1 VKCGNPDCENL
12 HGPYLYAYWKQDKKL
27 KKRYVDKYLEDF
39 RFRKL
44 AKQIKLRPS
53 QYIKFG
59 FIQEEANKGNV
70 LARQYL
76 EKLRKEKVSIDWA
89 SEIAQTME
97 EMKVTISENEEY
109 SSTTEYGNFTEVTI
123 VWLLIHLVF
132 GAVLGGVSCSISIRF
147 GSIYRCIKCNI
158 SFSRIDSLQKH
169 IQLVHG
175 SSPIQLKRI
184 LGGGFGGIEVLK
196 QLVQYE
202 RSLVRGILRERKSA
216 SFHTK
221 LFKLYFRMS
230 VCIGNSCC
238 RLEFSQLRVWL
249 LIRARP

>member
-76 EKLRKEKVSIDWA
+76 EKLRKEEVSIDWA

-123 VWLLIHLVF
+123 VWLLIHLVS
-132 GAVLGGVSCSISIRF
+132 GTVLGGVSCSISIRF
-147 GSIYRCIKCNI
+147 GSIY
-158 SFSRIDSLQKH
+158 
-169 IQLVHG
+169 
-175 SSPIQLKRI
+175 
-184 LGGGFGGIEVLK
+184 
-196 QLVQYE
+196 
-202 RSLVRGILRERKSA
+202 
-216 SFHTK
+216 
-221 LFKLYFRMS
+221 S
-230 VCIGNSCC
+230 V
-238 RLEFSQLRVWL
+238 
-249 LIRARP
+249 